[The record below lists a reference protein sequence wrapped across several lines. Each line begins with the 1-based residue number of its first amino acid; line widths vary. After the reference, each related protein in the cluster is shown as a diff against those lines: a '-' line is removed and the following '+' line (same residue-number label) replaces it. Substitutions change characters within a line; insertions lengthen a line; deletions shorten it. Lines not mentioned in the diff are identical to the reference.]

1 MTHNDNNTIAANDTE
16 VPKKGRFARRKKNLS
31 KKNQTEID
39 RETGLQIG
47 SGIESLQYKDSTLS
61 LTEVSSVY
69 KQLGYVPCNI
79 VNIAARSKNNNR
91 PLVIQ
96 LYPLNSN
103 NLGGKYTSTD
113 GTLLP
118 FPTMV

>member
-1 MTHNDNNTIAANDTE
+1 MY
-16 VPKKGRFARRKKNLS
+16 FL
-31 KKNQTEID
+31 
-39 RETGLQIG
+39 
-47 SGIESLQYKDSTLS
+47 GIESLKRKDES
-61 LTEVSSVY
+61 LIISEVSNVY

-79 VNIAARSKNNNR
+79 VNIAASVKNI

-103 NLGGKYTSTD
+103 KLGGKYTSKD